1 MVRPHMGGGGSM
13 LVGFQTKNPEAE
25 DPKTTPFDSTWKL
38 ENFELF
44 SIIIYDCTSIYTI
57 FSNCSSS

>member
-1 MVRPHMGGGGSM
+1 M